1 MSTSTD
7 VRTTGGGLLALSGVA
22 FVILV
27 VVAIVGVGGDTPS
40 EDATAAQVVSFYQD
54 EQNRQMIA
62 AFILAASVPFLAVF
76 AATLALAVW
85 PLQTRSR
92 RVWPIL
98 LAGGSFLAGGAF
110 ILAAFIHFVL
120 AAAADK
126 VAITTL
132 HGFNLLDADS
142 WMAFNSA
149 LGVMMLGAGGALIA
163 CTGAYRVLAW
173 IALLAGVALFIPFA
187 DFFALLVT
195 GIWIIVIS
203 IMLFRGE
210 PASAAVPQPA

>member
-1 MSTSTD
+1 M
-7 VRTTGGGLLALSGVA
+7 
-22 FVILV
+22 
-27 VVAIVGVGGDTPS
+27 
-40 EDATAAQVVSFYQD
+40 SFYQD

-149 LGVMMLGAGGALIA
+149 LGVMMLGAGGVAD
-163 CTGAYRVLAW
+163 RVHGGLPR
-173 IALLAGVALFIPFA
+173 AGVDRAARGRRPLHPVRG
-187 DFFALLVT
+187 LLRAP
-195 GIWIIVIS
+195 GHGDLDHRRRAS
-203 IMLFRGE
+203 CCSGGE